1 MPRKITLNPLKCQ
14 LALPYILLY
23 GNTTTNLVS

>member
-1 MPRKITLNPLKCQ
+1 MPRKITLDPLKCQ

-23 GNTTTNLVS
+23 GTITRNLVS